1 MSGRTSHESANA
13 SAGDESAGSGFSLVA
28 VLVFMLIVSAIVVP
42 FAVTAKTRLMIANNE
57 VEQERL
63 SLLAEGL
70 GNVVASELIDGL
82 GAKIFELDFT
92 PAACRAGDLSFDV
105 RVQDHGGLI
114 NLNAADDTLLA
125 LGFASLGFERQT
137 AQALAK
143 AAIRFRD
150 SAKPFA
156 GKPQPRSPAGPPEDK
171 QAPFE
176 SVSELQEFS
185 ALASMSLQDLHA
197 VFTVN
202 SERSTISADRAP
214 NRLRAF
220 LARGSSA
227 SVTEAAADASAYT
240 VELVVRRDGAG
251 ITGEAG
257 FIIKRS
263 PADPKAF
270 WRLSRSPVTAAA
282 ASPEAAGTAGCEV
295 LFGAEAAQILQGWS
309 S

>member
-1 MSGRTSHESANA
+1 MSDRHKSPNAGGESA
-13 SAGDESAGSGFSLVA
+13 SSGFSLVA

-42 FAVTAKTRLMIANNE
+42 FAVTARTRLMIANNE

-70 GNVVASELIDGL
+70 GNVVASELTGGS
-82 GAKIFELDFT
+82 GAKKFPLDFT
-92 PAACRAGDLSFDV
+92 PSACREGDFSFDV
-105 RVQDHGGLI
+105 RIQDHDGLI
-114 NLNAADDTLLA
+114 DLNAADDQLLA

-150 SAKPFA
+150 NAKLFA
-156 GKPQPRSPAGPPEDK
+156 GQPGPRSAVGPPEDK

-185 ALASMSLQDLHA
+185 ALASTPLQTLHA
-197 VFTVN
+197 VFTVD
-202 SERSTISADRAP
+202 SKRGMISADRAP
-214 NRLRAF
+214 NRLRAA
-220 LARGSSA
+220 LAGGSSA

-240 VELVVRRDGAG
+240 VDVVVRRDDSG
-251 ITGEAG
+251 ITAEAG
-257 FIIKRS
+257 FIIETS
-263 PADPKAF
+263 PVSPTAF
-270 WRLSRSPVTAAA
+270 QRASRSPVTALPPAA
-282 ASPEAAGTAGCEV
+282 ATTDCEV
-295 LFGAEAAQILQGWS
+295 LFGAEAARILRGWS

>member
-1 MSGRTSHESANA
+1 MSDRTSHDRA
-13 SAGDESAGSGFSLVA
+13 SAGDESASSGFSLVA

-70 GNVVASELIDGL
+70 GNVVASELTG
-82 GAKIFELDFT
+82 GSGTKTFALDST
-92 PAACRAGDLSFDV
+92 PAACRSGAFSFDV

-114 NLNAADDTLLA
+114 DLNAADDHLLA
-125 LGFASLGFERQT
+125 LGFASLGFEQQ
-137 AQALAK
+137 ASQALAE

-150 SAKPFA
+150 NAKLFA
-156 GKPQPRSPAGPPEDK
+156 GQPRPRSAVGPPQDK

-185 ALASMSLQDLHA
+185 ALASVPLQALHA
-197 VFTVN
+197 AFTVN
-202 SERSTISADRAP
+202 SKRGTISADRAP
-214 NRLRAF
+214 SRLRAA
-220 LARGSSA
+220 LATGSSA
-227 SVTEAAADASAYT
+227 AVVQAAEASAYT
-240 VELVVRRDGAG
+240 VDVVVRRDGSG

-257 FIIKRS
+257 FIIEKSPVSDTAFWRVSRS
-263 PADPKAF
+263 PARD
-270 WRLSRSPVTAAA
+270 
-282 ASPEAAGTAGCEV
+282 AGTLPAVAGSAGCEV
-295 LFGAEAAQILQGWS
+295 LFGTEAAQLLQGWS

>member
-1 MSGRTSHESANA
+1 MSDRHESPDTAGERA
-13 SAGDESAGSGFSLVA
+13 SSGFSLVA

-70 GNVVASELIDGL
+70 GNVVASELVGGS
-82 GAKIFELDFT
+82 GAKTFPLDST
-92 PAACRAGDLSFDV
+92 PAACREGDFSFDV
-105 RVQDHGGLI
+105 RVQDHDGLI
-114 NLNAADDTLLA
+114 DLNAADDQLLA
-125 LGFASLGFERQT
+125 LGFASLGFERER

-150 SAKPFA
+150 NATLLA
-156 GKPQPRSPAGPPEDK
+156 GQPQSRSPVGPPEDK
-171 QAPFE
+171 LAPFE

-185 ALASMSLQDLHA
+185 ALASTPLQTLHA

-202 SERSTISADRAP
+202 SERGTISADRAP
-214 NRLRAF
+214 NRLRAA
-220 LARGSSA
+220 LAGSSSA

-240 VELVVRRDGAG
+240 VDVVVRRDESG

-263 PADPKAF
+263 PVSPTAF
-270 WRLSRSPVTAAA
+270 RRVSRSPVTDPGTLPAIAAIA
-282 ASPEAAGTAGCEV
+282 DCEV
-295 LFGAEAAQILQGWS
+295 LFGTEAAQLLRGWS